1 MAFFLNQYCLVSA
14 LENVTYAVMIPIKF
28 LSIYPVKLLHSSTE
42 STVEGFNDK
51 VVVIIHEAVG
61 MTNPIEEIAA
71 FRKDTEKHYTILVIA
86 EDFFS
91 IIAARS
97 DVIHC
102 SGKFNA

>member
-1 MAFFLNQYCLVSA
+1 
-14 LENVTYAVMIPIKF
+14 MI
-28 LSIYPVKLLHSSTE
+28 T
-42 STVEGFNDK
+42 
-51 VVVIIHEAVG
+51 HEAVG

-71 FRKDTEKHYTILVIA
+71 FRKDTEKRCAVLVIE

-97 DVIHC
+97 DVIPC